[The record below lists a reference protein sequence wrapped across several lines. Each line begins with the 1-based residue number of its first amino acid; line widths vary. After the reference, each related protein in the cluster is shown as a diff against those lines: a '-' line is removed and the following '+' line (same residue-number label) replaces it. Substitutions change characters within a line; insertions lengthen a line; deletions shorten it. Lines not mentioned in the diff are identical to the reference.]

1 MGFFVYSLSHIV
13 GELFVDLY
21 MNKIL
26 KLDANLFFAISII
39 SFCIGGFWMSYAEE
53 KNIIQLGLIVLGGLT
68 GISGGIIGFMQSS
81 EIIKK
86 SKESDD

>member
-1 MGFFVYSLSHIV
+1 
-13 GELFVDLY
+13 

-39 SFCIGGFWMSYAEE
+39 SLVIGGIWMSYIEE
-53 KNIIQLGLIVLGGLT
+53 KNLIQLGLIVLGGVA
-68 GISGGIIGFMQSS
+68 GISGGIIGFMQRG
-81 EIIKK
+81 EIINN

>member
-1 MGFFVYSLSHIV
+1 
-13 GELFVDLY
+13 

-39 SFCIGGFWMSYAEE
+39 SLSIGGIWMSYTEE
-53 KNIIQLGLIVLGGLT
+53 KNLIQLGIIVLGGLS
-68 GISGGIIGFMQSS
+68 GISGGIIGFMQRC
-81 EIIKK
+81 EIIKN

>member
-1 MGFFVYSLSHIV
+1 MGFFVYSLPHIV

-26 KLDANLFFAISII
+26 KLDANLLIAISII
-39 SFCIGGFWMSYAEE
+39 SFSIGGVWMSYTEE
-53 KNIIQLGLIVLGGLT
+53 KNLIQLGMIALGGLT

>member
-1 MGFFVYSLSHIV
+1 
-13 GELFVDLY
+13 

-39 SFCIGGFWMSYAEE
+39 SLSIGGIWMSYTEE
-53 KNIIQLGLIVLGGLT
+53 KNLIQLGIIVLGGLS
-68 GISGGIIGFMQSS
+68 GISGGIISFMQRG
-81 EIIKK
+81 EIIKN